1 MDERDY
7 KAMNAEI
14 KHGKMT
20 AVELIEEK
28 VKFEI
33 GIVKMDY
40 NNGVQISM
48 SVFSGM
54 LKKILI
60 EVEQAKEMEKQ
71 QIIDAVNNGWRQ
83 YDGKTYYEKTYKNT
97 NK

>member
-1 MDERDY
+1 
-7 KAMNAEI
+7 
-14 KHGKMT
+14 MT

-54 LKKILI
+54 LKKILN
-60 EVEQAKEMEKQ
+60 EVHQAKEMEKQ
-71 QIIDAVNNGWRQ
+71 QIIDFADSYG
-83 YDGKTYYEKTYKNT
+83 TYLLVGGTMSAASYNEIFKNT
-97 NK
+97 EK

>member
-1 MDERDY
+1 MEQ
-7 KAMNAEI
+7 
-14 KHGKMT
+14 MT

-33 GIVKMDY
+33 DIVKMDY

-60 EVEQAKEMEKQ
+60 QVEQAKKMEKQ
-71 QIIDAVNNGWRQ
+71 QIINAWEDVGADGITTAEQ
-83 YDGKTYYEKTYKNT
+83 YYKET
-97 NK
+97 FKSEE